1 MLLHMMLAV
10 LGILSADGSV
20 GPAPAYWVYIGTYTK
35 PGGSAGIY
43 RSRLDVATGKL
54 GAPELAAEM
63 TNPSFLATNPTGQ
76 VMYAVG
82 EVDGA
87 DGGAVCEFHIDRRS
101 GALLRTGQ
109 TTSGGDG
116 PCHISI
122 HPDGNYVIVA
132 NYGGG
137 STAII
142 RARPTFGE
150 RIALVQHGATEPKSP
165 GIGPPRAHC
174 GFFLP
179 DGQPY
184 ALVAD
189 LALDIIKVLAFD
201 ASRGVVDD
209 AGAADIVLPAG
220 TGPRHIAIA
229 ADGKFAYVCGEKN
242 STVNV
247 IRLDLANNKS
257 EVAQSLSTLT
267 ESVRGNSTA
276 ECILHP
282 SGKFVYVSNRGHDS
296 VAVFRVNEDH
306 GLTAVGHIKGRIK
319 TPRGFAVDP
328 TGKWMLIANQRGDR
342 IGVFAIDQKTGL
354 ASETDS
360 SIEVSQPVCIRFAPV
375 AE

>member
-10 LGILSADGSV
+10 LGTLSADVSV
-20 GPAPAYWVYIGTYTK
+20 GRAPAYWVYIGTYTK
-35 PGGSAGIY
+35 PDGSAGIY

-63 TNPSFLATNPTGQ
+63 TNPSFLAADPAGR
-76 VMYAVG
+76 VLYAVG
-82 EVDGA
+82 EVDGP

-101 GALLRTGQ
+101 GALLKTGQ

-142 RARPTFGE
+142 RTRPTLEG
-150 RIALVQHGATEPKSP
+150 RVALVHHGATGPKSP

-184 ALVAD
+184 ALVTD
-189 LALDIIKVLAFD
+189 LGLDVIKVFAFD
-201 ASRGVVDD
+201 SSKAVVDD
-209 AGAADIVLPAG
+209 AAAADIQLPAG

-229 ADGKFAYVCGEKN
+229 SDGKFAYLCGEKN
-242 STVNV
+242 STVSV
-247 IRLDLANNKS
+247 VRLEPANGTS
-257 EVAQSLSTLT
+257 ELVQTLSTLPGNV
-267 ESVRGNSTA
+267 EGNSTA
-276 ECILHP
+276 DCLLHP

-296 VAVFRVNEDH
+296 IAVFKVNEDR
-306 GLTAVGHIKGRIK
+306 GLTAVGHIKGKIK
-319 TPRGFAVDP
+319 TPRSFAIDP
-328 TGKWMLIANQRGDR
+328 TGRWMLIASQRGDR
-342 IGVFAIDQKTGL
+342 VGAFAIDQKTGL

-360 SIEVSQPVCIRFAPV
+360 WIEVSQPVCVKLAPA